1 MFPRWFRPSLSA
13 FLALALLALTVGE
26 GWHHHE
32 ESEKQDCA
40 YCQFVATG
48 VDSAHVA
55 APPPLGPQAYF
66 TARVSTP
73 IVKIQQ
79 VVLLFPSGRSPPT
92 AS

>member
-1 MFPRWFRPSLSA
+1 MLPRWFRSSFAA

-26 GWHHHE
+26 GWHHHA

-55 APPPLGPQAYF
+55 PPAHLGPQGYF
-66 TARVSTP
+66 AASIPAP

-79 VVLLFPSGRSPPT
+79 VVLLFPSGRSPPQ